1 MTRHGQVNEHLSPAS
16 MVGRSTGASRASQVP
31 QINFGIRRV
40 MEIALTAALLT
51 ILIGLNVKA
60 AIAIWRDTF
69 SECRQKIMQ
78 LALVWLLPLIG
89 AIVVLAVHRP
99 AEKPTRRYSESP
111 DAGED
116 FSISGGSI
124 KRAADA
130 IDGD

>member
-1 MTRHGQVNEHLSPAS
+1 MD
-16 MVGRSTGASRASQVP
+16 
-31 QINFGIRRV
+31 
-40 MEIALTAALLT
+40 IALTAALLT

-60 AIAIWRDTF
+60 TIAIWRDTF
-69 SECRQKIMQ
+69 SERRQKIMQ

-99 AEKPTRRYSESP
+99 AEKPTRQYSESP

-116 FSISGGSI
+116 FGISGGSI

>member
-1 MTRHGQVNEHLSPAS
+1 
-16 MVGRSTGASRASQVP
+16 
-31 QINFGIRRV
+31 
-40 MEIALTAALLT
+40 MEIALTLALLA

-60 AIAIWRDTF
+60 TIAIWSDTF
-69 SECRQKIMQ
+69 SEPRQKTLQ

-99 AEKPTRRYSESP
+99 PEKPTRQYNESP

-116 FSISGGSI
+116 FGISGGAV
-124 KRAADA
+124 KRAVDA